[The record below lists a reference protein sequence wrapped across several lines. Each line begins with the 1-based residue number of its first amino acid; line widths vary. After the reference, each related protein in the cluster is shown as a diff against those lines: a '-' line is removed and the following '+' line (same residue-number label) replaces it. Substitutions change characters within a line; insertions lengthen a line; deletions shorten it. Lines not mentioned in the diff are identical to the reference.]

1 MRAPAVGR
9 IPVLCSQHGM
19 FQTGVFHMEHIR
31 QLGWSGISLGESI
44 KKQLYGT
51 WGGRNVPVGGQA
63 LSVPREHYSILA
75 IPRGSARGEGREILR
90 TGNARNVPRGTFFG
104 GRAGAVW
111 GQIAEVFHV
120 EHFACAQARV
130 GFSL

>member
-1 MRAPAVGR
+1 
-9 IPVLCSQHGM
+9 M
-19 FQTGVFHMEHIR
+19 FHVEHIR

-44 KKQLYGT
+44 KKQLYAP
-51 WGGRNVPVGGQA
+51 WGEER
-63 LSVPREHYSILA
+63 
-75 IPRGSARGEGREILR
+75 ARGRPSAQCSTWNIIQFLQFLGECTGRGRELLR

-130 GFSL
+130 GFSLEILPLLPLLCP